1 LAQALRLVSRQC
13 AILNQQALSRLERG
27 ERKKMAISL
36 NTNLAAAIA
45 VQNLNATN
53 KKLNQT
59 QLNIST
65 GLRVNG
71 PKDDASTYAIAQ
83 NQRGDIAGFRAIR
96 SALASGESA
105 VNVAIDAGKSISNLL
120 IEMKAK
126 VVQSNQSTL
135 DAASRTALHNDFR
148 ALADQIEAIVVTAEF
163 NDVNLIKT
171 DAATFSVLS
180 NIDGSLIQVSAQKM
194 DQTNLVIQTATLL
207 TSANA
212 ASALVLINTAIV
224 LASQKLAGL
233 GASAKRL
240 EVQSEFIVKLTDVLV
255 DGVGNLVDADMG
267 EESARLQALQ
277 VKQQL
282 GVQAIAIAN
291 SQPQAVLG
299 LFR

>member
-1 LAQALRLVSRQC
+1 MKT
-13 AILNQQALSRLERG
+13 QALSRLVRER
-27 ERKKMAISL
+27 KMAISI
-36 NTNLAAAIA
+36 NTNLAAAVA
-45 VQNLNATN
+45 VQNLNKTN
-53 KKLNQT
+53 KLLNSS
-59 QLNIST
+59 QLNIAT

-83 NQRGDIAGFRAIR
+83 NQRGDVAGFKAIR

-105 VNVAIDAGKSISNLL
+105 VNVAIDAGKAISDLL
-120 IEMKAK
+120 IEIKAK

-135 DAASRTALHNDFR
+135 DAASRTALHNDMK
-148 ALADQIEAIVVTAEF
+148 ALRDQITSIVNTAEF
-163 NDVNLIKT
+163 NDVNLIQSG
-171 DAATFSVLS
+171 APTFSVLS
-180 NIDGSLIQVSAQKM
+180 NVDGSVIKVSAQEM
-194 DQTNLVIQTATLL
+194 HTTSLAVNAINLL

-212 ASALVLINTAIV
+212 ASALGAINTAI
-224 LASQKLAGL
+224 LIASERLAGL

-240 EVQSEFIVKLTDVLV
+240 DVQSEFIVKLTDVLI

-282 GVQAIAIAN
+282 GIQAISIAN
-291 SQPQAVLG
+291 AQPQSVLG

>member
-1 LAQALRLVSRQC
+1 MKT
-13 AILNQQALSRLERG
+13 QALSRLVRER
-27 ERKKMAISL
+27 KMAISI

-45 VQNLNATN
+45 VQNLNKTN
-53 KKLNQT
+53 KLLNT
-59 QLNIST
+59 SQLNIAT

-83 NQRGDIAGFRAIR
+83 NQRGDIAGFKAIR

-105 VNVAIDAGKSISNLL
+105 VNVAIDAGKAISDLL
-120 IEMKAK
+120 IEIKAK

-135 DAASRTALHNDFR
+135 DAASRTALHNDMK
-148 ALADQIEAIVVTAEF
+148 ALRDQITSIVNTAEF
-163 NDVNLIKT
+163 NDVNLIQSG
-171 DAATFSVLS
+171 APTFSVLS
-180 NIDGSLIQVSAQKM
+180 NVDGSIIKVSAQEM
-194 DQTNLVIQTATLL
+194 HTTSLGVNAIDLT

-212 ASALVLINTAIV
+212 ASALGAINTAI
-224 LASQKLAGL
+224 LTASEKLAGL

-240 EVQSEFIVKLTDVLV
+240 DVQSEFIVKLTDVLV

-282 GVQAIAIAN
+282 GIQAISIAN
-291 SQPQAVLG
+291 AQPQSVLG

>member
-1 LAQALRLVSRQC
+1 MLSRRLC
-13 AILNQQALSRLERG
+13 HMKTQALSRLVRER
-27 ERKKMAISL
+27 KMAISI
-36 NTNLAAAIA
+36 NTNLAAAVA
-45 VQNLNATN
+45 VQNLNKTN
-53 KKLNQT
+53 KLLNSS
-59 QLNIST
+59 QLNIAT

-83 NQRGDIAGFRAIR
+83 NQRGDVAGFKAIR

-105 VNVAIDAGKSISNLL
+105 VNVAIDAGKAISDLL
-120 IEMKAK
+120 IEIKAK

-135 DAASRTALHNDFR
+135 DAASRTALHNDMK
-148 ALADQIEAIVVTAEF
+148 ALRDQITSIVNTAEF
-163 NDVNLIKT
+163 NDVNLIQSG
-171 DAATFSVLS
+171 APTFSVLS
-180 NIDGSLIQVSAQKM
+180 NVDGSVIKVSAQEM
-194 DQTNLVIQTATLL
+194 HTTSLAVNAINLL

-212 ASALVLINTAIV
+212 ASALGAINTAI
-224 LASQKLAGL
+224 LIASERLAGL

-240 EVQSEFIVKLTDVLV
+240 DVQSEFIVKLTDVLI

-282 GVQAIAIAN
+282 GIQAISIAN
-291 SQPQAVLG
+291 AQPQSVLG

>member
-1 LAQALRLVSRQC
+1 MKT
-13 AILNQQALSRLERG
+13 QALSRLVRER
-27 ERKKMAISL
+27 KMAISI

-45 VQNLNATN
+45 VQNLNKTN
-53 KKLNQT
+53 KLLNT
-59 QLNIST
+59 SQLNIAT

-83 NQRGDIAGFRAIR
+83 NQRGDIAGFKAIR

-105 VNVAIDAGKSISNLL
+105 VNVAIDAGKAISDLL
-120 IEMKAK
+120 IEIKAK

-135 DAASRTALHNDFR
+135 DAASRTALHNDMK
-148 ALADQIEAIVVTAEF
+148 ALRDQITSIVNTAEF
-163 NDVNLIKT
+163 NDVNLIQSG
-171 DAATFSVLS
+171 APTFSVLS
-180 NIDGSLIQVSAQKM
+180 NVDGSVIKVSAQAM
-194 DQTNLVIQTATLL
+194 HTTSLGVNALSLL
-207 TSANA
+207 TSAA
-212 ASALVLINTAIV
+212 ASSALGAINTAI
-224 LASQKLAGL
+224 LTASERLAGL

-240 EVQSEFIVKLTDVLV
+240 DVQSEFIVKLTDVLI

-282 GVQAIAIAN
+282 GIQAISIAN
-291 SQPQAVLG
+291 AQPQSVLG

>member
-1 LAQALRLVSRQC
+1 MKT
-13 AILNQQALSRLERG
+13 QALSRLVRER
-27 ERKKMAISL
+27 KMAISI

-45 VQNLNATN
+45 VQNLNKTN
-53 KKLNQT
+53 KLLNNS
-59 QLNIST
+59 QLNIAT

-83 NQRGDIAGFRAIR
+83 NQRGDVAGFKAIR

-105 VNVAIDAGKSISNLL
+105 VNVAIDAGKAISDLL
-120 IEMKAK
+120 IEIKAK

-135 DAASRTALHNDFR
+135 DAASRTALHNDMK
-148 ALADQIEAIVVTAEF
+148 ALRDQITSIVNTAEF
-163 NDVNLIKT
+163 NDVNLIQSGSP
-171 DAATFSVLS
+171 TFSVLS
-180 NIDGSLIQVSAQKM
+180 NVDGSIIKVSAQEM
-194 DQTNLVIQTATLL
+194 HTTSLGVNAIDLT

-212 ASALVLINTAIV
+212 ASALGAINTAI
-224 LASQKLAGL
+224 LTASERLAGL

-240 EVQSEFIVKLTDVLV
+240 DVQSEFIVKLTDVLV
-255 DGVGNLVDADMG
+255 DGIGNLVDADMG

-282 GVQAIAIAN
+282 GIQAISIAN
-291 SQPQAVLG
+291 AQPQSVLG

>member
-1 LAQALRLVSRQC
+1 
-13 AILNQQALSRLERG
+13 
-27 ERKKMAISL
+27 MAISI

-45 VQNLNATN
+45 VQNLNKTN
-53 KKLNQT
+53 KLLNNS
-59 QLNIST
+59 QLNIAT

-83 NQRGDIAGFRAIR
+83 NQRGDVAGFKAIR

-105 VNVAIDAGKSISNLL
+105 VNVAIDAGKAISDLL
-120 IEMKAK
+120 IEIKAK

-135 DAASRTALHNDFR
+135 DAASRTALHNDMK
-148 ALADQIEAIVVTAEF
+148 ALRDQITSIVNTAEF
-163 NDVNLIKT
+163 NDVNLIQSGSP
-171 DAATFSVLS
+171 TFSVLS
-180 NIDGSLIQVSAQKM
+180 NVDGSIIKVSAQEM
-194 DQTNLVIQTATLL
+194 HTTSLGVNAIDLT

-212 ASALVLINTAIV
+212 ASALGAINTAI
-224 LASQKLAGL
+224 LTASERLAGL

-240 EVQSEFIVKLTDVLV
+240 DVQSEFIVKLTDVLV
-255 DGVGNLVDADMG
+255 DGIGNLVDADMG

-282 GVQAIAIAN
+282 GIQAISIAN
-291 SQPQAVLG
+291 AQPQSVLG

>member
-1 LAQALRLVSRQC
+1 
-13 AILNQQALSRLERG
+13 
-27 ERKKMAISL
+27 MAISI

-45 VQNLNATN
+45 VQNLNRTN
-53 KKLNQT
+53 KMLNQS
-59 QLNIST
+59 QLNVST
-65 GLRVNG
+65 GLKING
-71 PKDDASTYAIAQ
+71 PKDDASTFAIAQ
-83 NQRGDIAGFRAIR
+83 NQRGDIAGFKAIR

-105 VNVAIDAGKSISNLL
+105 VNVAIDAGKAISDLL

-148 ALADQIEAIVVTAEF
+148 ALADQIEAIVLTAEF
-163 NDVNLIKT
+163 NDVNLINSG
-171 DAATFSVLS
+171 AGTFSVLS
-180 NIDGSLIQVSAQKM
+180 NVDGSIIQVSAQKM
-194 DQTNLVIQTATLL
+194 DQTNLAINALSLL

-212 ASALVLINTAIV
+212 ASALAVINTSIV
-224 LASQKLAGL
+224 SASEKLAGL

-240 EVQSEFIVKLTDVLV
+240 EVQSEFVVKLTDVLI

-282 GVQAIAIAN
+282 GIQAISIAN
-291 SQPQAVLG
+291 AQPSSILG
-299 LFR
+299 LFRG

>member
-1 LAQALRLVSRQC
+1 
-13 AILNQQALSRLERG
+13 
-27 ERKKMAISL
+27 MAISI

-45 VQNLNATN
+45 VQNLNKTN
-53 KKLNQT
+53 KLLNQT
-59 QLNIST
+59 QLNVAT

-83 NQRGDIAGFRAIR
+83 NQRGDVAGFRAIR

-105 VNVAIDAGKSISNLL
+105 VNVAIDAGKAISDLL
-120 IEMKAK
+120 IQIKAK

-135 DAASRTALHNDFR
+135 DAASRTALHNDMK
-148 ALADQIEAIVVTAEF
+148 ALRDQITSIVNTAEF
-163 NDVNLIKT
+163 NDVNLIESG
-171 DAATFSVLS
+171 APTFSVLS
-180 NIDGSLIQVSAQKM
+180 NVDGSIIKVSAQ
-194 DQTNLVIQTATLL
+194 QLHTTSLGVNAISLL

-212 ASALVLINTAIV
+212 ASALGAINTAI
-224 LASQKLAGL
+224 LTASERLAGL

-267 EESARLQALQ
+267 EESASLQALQ

-282 GVQAIAIAN
+282 GIQAISIAN
-291 SQPQAVLG
+291 AQPQSVLG